1 MKIPTTHQKFGG
13 SILLAIAA
21 AAAAAL
27 LGATVS
33 ASSGSSSDD
42 PMIDRCV
49 STADA
54 AAGWLENGGTL
65 PSCAHE

>member
-1 MKIPTTHQKFGG
+1 MKTPNPRRFGG
-13 SILLAIAA
+13 NILLAFAA

-42 PMIDRCV
+42 PTIDRCV

-65 PSCAHE
+65 PRCANE